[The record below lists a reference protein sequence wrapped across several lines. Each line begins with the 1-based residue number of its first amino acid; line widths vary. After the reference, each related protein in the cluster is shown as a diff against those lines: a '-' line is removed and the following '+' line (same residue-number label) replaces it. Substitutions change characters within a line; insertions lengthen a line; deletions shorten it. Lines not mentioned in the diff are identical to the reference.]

1 MNKSTVRLDGV
12 TISRFVAA
20 FYVFIFHANLRAPID
35 LGGYFNGVVS
45 NGAIGMSLFFVL
57 SGFVLTYNYHS
68 GVTKDYLIKRIK
80 RIYPA
85 YIFTGLITLPLLFLV
100 DGHFVVGKIIA
111 SIVLYVFSIQAWFYQ
126 AFNVWNFGGTWSV
139 SVEMFFYIMFPTL
152 LILLRRNNTINILL
166 LSYLAT
172 SIIIPVSELIG
183 GHLLFPVYYSNPIYR
198 FPEFIFGMACAKLML
213 DGFRIK
219 FYFFV
224 GAVSIFFVGCI
235 LSKSRIYAI

>member
-57 SGFVLTYNYHS
+57 SGFVLTYNYDS

-139 SVEMFFYIMFPTL
+139 SVEMFFLY
-152 LILLRRNNTINILL
+152 
-166 LSYLAT
+166 Y
-172 SIIIPVSELIG
+172 VS
-183 GHLLFPVYYSNPIYR
+183 N
-198 FPEFIFGMACAKLML
+198 
-213 DGFRIK
+213 
-219 FYFFV
+219 FV
-224 GAVSIFFVGCI
+224 NSF
-235 LSKSRIYAI
+235 KEK